1 MINAHIIHTTDEDI
15 GQRIDKVICKAIDGM
30 SRSAVQKI
38 IDEGNVSI
46 KDTAISKNYKVRSGD
61 IIKVIIPQAKEL
73 EITAEDIPLEIM
85 YEDSDLLVVNKPK
98 GNHRYDYRC

>member
-15 GQRIDKVICKAIDGM
+15 GQRIDKVICQTIDGM

-46 KDTAISKNYKVRSGD
+46 KDTNFF
-61 IIKVIIPQAKEL
+61 
-73 EITAEDIPLEIM
+73 IM
-85 YEDSDLLVVNKPK
+85 PS
-98 GNHRYDYRC
+98 